1 MADTLEQMLLVGMKD
16 LSSRT
21 LRCKLYSINI
31 LRVIYIYIYIHI
43 TLIFQKLKYIYIY
56 HVNISKGK
64 EFFQRF
70 IAKLLLELSLI
81 DSPHLRRIFISRR
94 DKNER
99 ADRKFERAKS
109 VAVKSR
115 VVGGAAAKPI
125 STNRRRV
132 TDSLRLS

>member
-1 MADTLEQMLLVGMKD
+1 ML
-16 LSSRT
+16 
-21 LRCKLYSINI
+21 
-31 LRVIYIYIYIHI
+31 YIYIYIHI

-70 IAKLLLELSLI
+70 IAKLLLELSLSLI

-109 VAVKSR
+109 VAVESR